1 MIEGGNVGMQDTGH
15 RTQDTR
21 QIDVVRLTDRPDLR
35 DTAAE
40 WFHEKWGVPL
50 TAYQESMATCL
61 QGGSAVPQWYL
72 VLEGGRIVAG
82 AGVIENDF
90 HDRKDLAPNVCAVYT
105 EKDLRGRGIAGRLL
119 EAACADMSRCGID
132 TLFLLT
138 DHTSF
143 YERYGWE
150 FFCMA
155 QGEGE
160 TEPSRMYVHYQNT
173 AADE

>member
-1 MIEGGNVGMQDTGH
+1 MAVTIRRMRSG
-15 RTQDTR
+15 
-21 QIDVVRLTDRPDLR
+21 DVDELYRLLSD
-35 DTAAE
+35 
-40 WFHEKWGVPL
+40 
-50 TAYQESMATCL
+50 
-61 QGGSAVPQWYL
+61 SAVMRYL
-72 VLEGGRIVAG
+72 EPSYDRAQAG
-82 AGVIENDF
+82 AFLQRAGLAVEPLVYAIEE
-90 HDRKDLAPNVCAVYT
+90 KDLAPNVCAVYT

-119 EAACADMSRCGID
+119 EAACANMSRCGID

-173 AADE
+173 AVDK

>member
-1 MIEGGNVGMQDTGH
+1 MAVTIRRMRSG
-15 RTQDTR
+15 
-21 QIDVVRLTDRPDLR
+21 DVDELYRLLSD
-35 DTAAE
+35 
-40 WFHEKWGVPL
+40 
-50 TAYQESMATCL
+50 
-61 QGGSAVPQWYL
+61 SAVMRYL
-72 VLEGGRIVAG
+72 EPPYDRAQAG
-82 AGVIENDF
+82 AFLRRAGLAVEPLVYAIEE
-90 HDRKDLAPNVCAVYT
+90 KDLAPNVCAVYT

-119 EAACADMSRCGID
+119 EAVCADMSRCGID

-138 DHTSF
+138 DYTSF

-173 AADE
+173 AVDK